1 MAIPAIQGLAGITAE
16 PDLKYTNSNKAV
28 LNIRFAFNDRRFNEQ
43 TNQWEDTKT
52 FYVDGT
58 AWEDTATRLAD
69 QLRMGDQVYVEGRL
83 ETEQWEQDG
92 QKRSKP
98 KLNVRTVRKLER
110 NKPQQQGQPFG
121 SSGQFNQQA
130 PPPAG
135 NQQASAFGQMTS
147 NDPWAGSQQG
157 EAPPF

>member
-1 MAIPAIQGLAGITAE
+1 MAIPTIQGLAGVTAE

-28 LNIRFAFNDRRFNEQ
+28 LNIRFAFSDRRFNEQ

-110 NKPQQQGQPFG
+110 PPQQQQGGWQHPQAPGAQMSGYSAPTASDNAWSGGFHQPQQG
-121 SSGQFNQQA
+121 QA
-130 PPPAG
+130 PP
-135 NQQASAFGQMTS
+135 F
-147 NDPWAGSQQG
+147 
-157 EAPPF
+157 

>member
-1 MAIPAIQGLAGITAE
+1 MAIPTIQGLAGITAE
-16 PDLKYTNSNKAV
+16 PNLKYTNNGKAV
-28 LNIRFAFNDRRFNEQ
+28 LNIRFAFNDRRLNEQ
-43 TNQWEDTKT
+43 TNQWEDTRT

-58 AWEDTATRLAD
+58 AWEDTAKKLAD

-110 NKPQQQGQPFG
+110 PPQQPQQSSQSGGAWAG
-121 SSGQFNQQA
+121 SWDNSGPGQA
-130 PPPAG
+130 PP
-135 NQQASAFGQMTS
+135 F
-147 NDPWAGSQQG
+147 
-157 EAPPF
+157 

>member
-1 MAIPAIQGLAGITAE
+1 MAIPTIQGLAGITAE
-16 PDLKYTNSNKAV
+16 PDLKYTHSNKAV

-43 TNQWEDTKT
+43 TNRWEDTKT

-110 NKPQQQGQPFG
+110 PPQQQQGGNWQKPASNPQGAWGQP
-121 SSGQFNQQA
+121 A
-130 PPPAG
+130 PDNA
-135 NQQASAFGQMTS
+135 
-147 NDPWAGSQQG
+147 WAGGFQQPQQS
-157 EAPPF
+157 EAPF

>member
-1 MAIPAIQGLAGITAE
+1 MAIPTIQGLAGVTAE
-16 PDLKYTNSNKAV
+16 PYLKYTNSNKAV
-28 LNIRFAFNDRRFNEQ
+28 LNIRFAFSDRRFNEQ
-43 TNQWEDTKT
+43 TNQWENSKT

-58 AWEDTATRLAD
+58 VWEDTATRLAD

-110 NKPQQQGQPFG
+110 PPQQLPDGWQQSQAPGAQMSGYSQTAAPDNAWGGGFHQPQQGQ
-121 SSGQFNQQA
+121 
-130 PPPAG
+130 
-135 NQQASAFGQMTS
+135 
-147 NDPWAGSQQG
+147 
-157 EAPPF
+157 APPF